1 MPWRNMLQNSTGMR
15 YPQGRDQRLPA
26 VDAHRANPTQR
37 PQANTVEQQHLPTDE
52 KPAPVHTYTYARR
65 TAHGRRHFVRICRF
79 RANKYP
85 ESSQV
90 PSSSAGGAAQSAEDL
105 QLIKVVSPLSAGH
118 TLPSPD
124 SITPPGQ
131 SNHGE
136 SPAQG
141 LLALV
146 CQTAMLP
153 EKQEEQKRQQQH
165 GEQEQE
171 QEQERQPHL

>member
-1 MPWRNMLQNSTGMR
+1 MACSG
-15 YPQGRDQRLPA
+15 
-26 VDAHRANPTQR
+26 
-37 PQANTVEQQHLPTDE
+37 
-52 KPAPVHTYTYARR
+52 TYTYARR

-90 PSSSAGGAAQSAEDL
+90 PSSSAGGAVQSAEDL

-141 LLALV
+141 LLAL
-146 CQTAMLP
+146 
-153 EKQEEQKRQQQH
+153 EQQQH
-165 GEQEQE
+165 EE